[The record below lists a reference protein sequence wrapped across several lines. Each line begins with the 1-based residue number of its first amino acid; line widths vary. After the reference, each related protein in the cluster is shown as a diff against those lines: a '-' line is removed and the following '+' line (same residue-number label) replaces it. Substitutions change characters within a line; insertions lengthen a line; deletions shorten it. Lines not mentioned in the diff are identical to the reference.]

1 MVAAGSAV
9 GAPAP
14 GRTNHRSISTLF
26 GLQPTVRRCIGTNSP
41 GEGEATWTVAAA
53 APTEPHDA
61 PSHKLASPWRKH
73 AESTRLPAHRRPR
86 PASRTRATRIYGPP
100 THTVPPGYRVPQAGS
115 PAVGIVAAP
124 SNLCSHEP
132 ARNDHR
138 TASDASPCHR
148 GWAMAP
154 RCESG

>member
-9 GAPAP
+9 GAPTAAGP
-14 GRTNHRSISTLF
+14 IIGQSL
-26 GLQPTVRRCIGTNSP
+26 RCSAYSRQSGGVSVQIAP

-61 PSHKLASPWRKH
+61 PSHKLASPWRN
-73 AESTRLPAHRRPR
+73 RPR
-86 PASRTRATRIYGPP
+86 VPAARARVGRAASPHAGDQDIWPP
-100 THTVPPGYRVPQAGS
+100 HAHGTAWLPCASAGS

-132 ARNDHR
+132 ARDEMDR
-138 TASDASPCHR
+138 LGCQSLPQGLGDGTTL
-148 GWAMAP
+148 
-154 RCESG
+154 